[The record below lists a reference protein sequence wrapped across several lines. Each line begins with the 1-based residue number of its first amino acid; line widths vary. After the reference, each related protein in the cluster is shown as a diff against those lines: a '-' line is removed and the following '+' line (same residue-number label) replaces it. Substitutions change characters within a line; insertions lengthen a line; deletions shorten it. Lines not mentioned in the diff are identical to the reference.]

1 MGRYLELLRNK
12 VVVST
17 AEDTLSLTEGVCL
30 ADTPSVPAQLDAPS
44 PAPETKETKETNK
57 AVAWPDG
64 DVALDA
70 ARQAL
75 DAAGRRRGLTAWQ
88 QALLLVMRRV
98 VEHQHA
104 DRDLLLLED
113 GAAWV
118 NETIATWKS
127 EHLGTV

>member
-1 MGRYLELLRNK
+1 MGDGRAQTMGRYLELLRNK
-12 VVVST
+12 V
-17 AEDTLSLTEGVCL
+17 AY
-30 ADTPSVPAQLDAPS
+30 TPSVPVQLDAPS

-104 DRDLLLLED
+104 DRDPLLLED
-113 GAAWV
+113 GAAWIA
-118 NETIATWKS
+118 ETVGRWRV
-127 EHLGTV
+127 EG